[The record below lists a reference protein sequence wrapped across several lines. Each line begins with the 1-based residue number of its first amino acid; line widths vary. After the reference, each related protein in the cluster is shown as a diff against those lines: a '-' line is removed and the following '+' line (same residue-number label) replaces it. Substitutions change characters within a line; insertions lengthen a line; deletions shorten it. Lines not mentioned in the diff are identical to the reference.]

1 MGDFSMVMSPR
12 RRRSDHHSDAPLAP
26 IQFRLDAREEEVTTE
41 EGRTLTGRGYL
52 ICDPRTGTPL
62 GEDDF
67 FFRIGGGM
75 VCDLAGVEAHLEEL
89 QSPAFRPGRSLC
101 LVREEVSA
109 DAEPTEVDDDVIPRI
124 EVRDAEGRVTI
135 GVLPDE
141 VAESVQFYGV
151 DSYEAAFC
159 LWEWR
164 TETGQRFALRL
175 LLAPG
180 WTVEQ
185 LPTESPAAI

>member
-1 MGDFSMVMSPR
+1 MALNAR
-12 RRRSDHHSDAPLAP
+12 RRRGEHRSDDAPLAP
-26 IQFRLDAREEEVTTE
+26 IQFRLDAREEQVTTE

-52 ICDPRTGTPL
+52 ICDPRTGAPL

-75 VCDLAGVEAHLEEL
+75 VCDLAGAERHLQAL
-89 QSPAFRPGRSLC
+89 QSAAFRPGRSLT
-101 LVREEVSA
+101 LRRREDSTDEAPV
-109 DAEPTEVDDDVIPRI
+109 I
-124 EVRDAEGRVTI
+124 EVRDALSTAVVGELPTDIADAVT
-135 GVLPDE
+135 
-141 VAESVQFYGV
+141 FYGPESY
-151 DSYEAAFC
+151 DSALC

-185 LPTESPAAI
+185 IPTDEPAAV

>member
-1 MGDFSMVMSPR
+1 MVLSPR
-12 RRRSDHHSDAPLAP
+12 RRRSDHQSDAPLAP
-26 IQFRLDAREEEVTTE
+26 IQFRLDAREEEVTTD

-75 VCDLAGVEAHLEEL
+75 VCDLAGAEEHLEEL
-89 QSPAFRPGRSLC
+89 QAAAFRPGRSLC
-101 LVREEVSA
+101 LVRQGPEE
-109 DAEPTEVDDDVIPRI
+109 DVDDVVPRI
-124 EVRDAEGRVTI
+124 EVRDAAGQVTI
-135 GVLPDE
+135 GVLPEE
-141 VAESVQFYGV
+141 VAEAVQFYGV

-185 LPTESPAAI
+185 LPTESTAAI

>member
-1 MGDFSMVMSPR
+1 MVLSPR
-12 RRRSDHHSDAPLAP
+12 RRRGDRDSDAPLAP
-26 IQFRLDAREEEVTTE
+26 IQFRLEAREEQVTTE
-41 EGRTLTGRGYL
+41 EGRTLSGRGYL

-75 VCDLAGVEAHLEEL
+75 VCDLVGAEGHIDEL

-101 LVREEVSA
+101 LVRHPA
-109 DAEPTEVDDDVIPRI
+109 TAELEPPVI
-124 EVRDAEGRVTI
+124 EVRDAGSSVTI
-135 GVLPDE
+135 GELPAE
-141 VAESVQFYGV
+141 VAEAIAFYGTE
-151 DSYEAAFC
+151 SYEAAFC

-164 TETGQRFALRL
+164 TEAGQRFALRL

-180 WTVEQ
+180 WTTEQ
-185 LPTESPAAI
+185 LSTDESASI

>member
-1 MGDFSMVMSPR
+1 VVLSPR
-12 RRRSDHHSDAPLAP
+12 RRRSESGADAPLAP
-26 IQFRLDAREEEVTTE
+26 IQFRLEAREEQVTTS

-52 ICDPRTGTPL
+52 ICDPRTGATL

-75 VCDLAGVEAHLEEL
+75 VCDLVDADSHLDEL
-89 QSPAFRPGRSLC
+89 QAAAFRPGRSLS
-101 LVREEVSA
+101 LVRHPAPDEL
-109 DAEPTEVDDDVIPRI
+109 DAPCI
-124 EVRDAEGRVTI
+124 EVRDAASEMVVGE
-135 GVLPDE
+135 LPDE
-141 VAESVQFYGV
+141 VAEAVAFYGA
-151 DSYEAAFC
+151 DSYQAALC

-185 LPTESPAAI
+185 LPTDTAASA